1 MAASPS
7 PQLWPEPA
15 PPRWGGLTRKV
26 LRHGFLLRLTLA
38 ASVSGLAKSRSVP
51 GPWDQAYSQT
61 TTDHHQTG
69 RAAHA
74 RYCQLERW
82 ASCPSQRRGHSRAAA
97 PRTRLTHESLAT
109 WGMGLTLRSA
119 WEPTAPRRAR
129 VILAGCAT
137 SVPFTTVL
145 TGSERTTTDNATAHS
160 TSALPRLRRRQSWPI
175 WLWEQG
181 VGARGYGPY
190 GMGRRPAQSPCPAGE
205 GSWTSPPAKRPIRR

>member
-1 MAASPS
+1 MAPSPS

-15 PPRWGGLTRKV
+15 AARWRGLTRKV
-26 LRHGFLLRLTLA
+26 LRYGFLLRLTLG

-109 WGMGLTLRSA
+109 WGRASPYGQRGSQGRQSVLGHLTGR
-119 WEPTAPRRAR
+119 
-129 VILAGCAT
+129 AT

-145 TGSERTTTDNATAHS
+145 TGSERTTTENAT
-160 TSALPRLRRRQSWPI
+160 
-175 WLWEQG
+175 
-181 VGARGYGPY
+181 
-190 GMGRRPAQSPCPAGE
+190 
-205 GSWTSPPAKRPIRR
+205 